1 MPHITI
7 EYSANVA
14 DKCDI
19 QALVDV
25 VHERARQTEV
35 APLAGI
41 RTRAVAR
48 EFYRIA
54 DGNPD
59 HGFVSLHAQIGP
71 GRSPEVKKDLVAQLL
86 DAMNE
91 VLAPVQ
97 DSSPLAISAKLTEID
112 AEFRTNQNNVGD
124 YL

>member
-14 DKCDI
+14 QKCDI
-19 QALVDV
+19 AALVEV
-25 VHERARQTEV
+25 VHERARQTNV

-48 EFYRIA
+48 EIYRIA
-54 DGNPD
+54 DGNPE
-59 HGFVSLHAQIGP
+59 HGFVSLHAQLGP
-71 GRSPEVKKDLVAQLL
+71 GRTPEVKTDLLAQLL

-91 VLAPVQ
+91 ILGPVQ
-97 DSSPLAISAKLTEID
+97 ATSPLAVSAKLTEID
-112 AEFRTNQNNVGD
+112 ADYRTNQNNIGD
-124 YL
+124 FL

>member
-14 DKCDI
+14 EKCDI
-19 QALVDV
+19 AALVEV
-25 VHERARQTEV
+25 VHERARQTKV

-54 DGNPD
+54 DGNPE
-59 HGFVSLHAQIGP
+59 HGFVSLHAQLGP
-71 GRSPEVKKDLVAQLL
+71 GRTPEAKKDLLAQLL

-91 VLAPVQ
+91 ILGPVQ
-97 DSSPLAISAKLTEID
+97 ATSPLAISAKLTEID
-112 AEFRTNQNNVGD
+112 AEYRTNQNNIAD
-124 YL
+124 FL